1 MVLFHGY
8 RPKTEVEDRLCRF
21 YCVCCF
27 FSKPPHPNLLL
38 YLDDTFQQLQNDFME
53 KHYHHF
59 EDVEENKLI
68 YTDIFQQYVS
78 FIRHIFK
85 KLEDTTNA

>member
-1 MVLFHGY
+1 M
-8 RPKTEVEDRLCRF
+8 
-21 YCVCCF
+21 
-27 FSKPPHPNLLL
+27 L